1 MRLRNAAKK
10 SGDPDYR
17 RLRNKALSL
26 VKRDRL
32 GNNRERITQGGA
44 RAAWGIVNETRGK
57 THGALPIPKDCR
69 NASDAAE
76 AYATLLGSKIEDIR
90 GKIDGIRV
98 NGQAMTTDP
107 CLPSLNPKFSFRTVG
122 TREVE
127 LATRTLGSKK
137 SMGRDGVPVTVWKSC
152 MSALA
157 LPVAHLTNCIIESGV
172 WPEPWKHA
180 TVTPV
185 LKPGKPPLEVS
196 IYRPV
201 SILCALS
208 KVVEKVLQD
217 QLSVVA
223 ESKILPQEQHGFRPG
238 RNTETAL
245 ATLLSAADQAKRNNK
260 KAALVTFDFSSA
272 FDTIDS
278 RTLERRMEPWAT
290 REAISLLINYLS
302 DCTQDVNRSGTR
314 SLTREV
320 KYGVRQGS
328 ILGPLLFTIVTATLP
343 TAVFSENQTLCA

>member
-1 MRLRNAAKK
+1 MILVPIGCNSECFLKRFTSCYLVVT
-10 SGDPDYR
+10 PD
-17 RLRNKALSL
+17 ST
-26 VKRDRL
+26 
-32 GNNRERITQGGA
+32 ITLIQ
-44 RAAWGIVNETRGK
+44 I
-57 THGALPIPKDCR
+57 PILIK
-69 NASDAAE
+69 
-76 AYATLLGSKIEDIR
+76 
-90 GKIDGIRV
+90 
-98 NGQAMTTDP
+98 
-107 CLPSLNPKFSFRTVG
+107 
-122 TREVE
+122 
-127 LATRTLGSKK
+127 
-137 SMGRDGVPVTVWKSC
+137 
-152 MSALA
+152 
-157 LPVAHLTNCIIESGV
+157 

-185 LKPGKPPLEVS
+185 LKPGKAPLEVS
-196 IYRPV
+196 SYRPA

-290 REAISLLINYLS
+290 REAISPLLNYLS
-302 DCTQDVNRSGTR
+302 DGC
-314 SLTREV
+314 
-320 KYGVRQGS
+320 
-328 ILGPLLFTIVTATLP
+328 LLYTSDA
-343 TAVFSENQTLCA
+343 ADE